1 VSISLDIDRMPR
13 ALRFAPTLGPPS
25 WIEILMSRLNK
36 NAPNNILDHLNRVLN
51 RDDPMTFQK
60 VLLDIAHNHHGLA
73 LVAKQVGVRRETI
86 WRYRTGDSPAPF
98 EILVKIIA
106 MIGAKLVIVADEVL

>member
-1 VSISLDIDRMPR
+1 MPR
-13 ALRFAPTLGPPS
+13 ALRFALTLGPLNVRAS
-25 WIEILMSRLNK
+25 WIEIPMSKLNK
-36 NAPNNILDHLNRVLN
+36 NAPINILDHLNRVLN

-60 VLLDIAHNHHGLA
+60 VLLDIAHSHHGLA
-73 LVAKQVGVRRETI
+73 LVAKQVGVSRETI
-86 WRYRTGDSPAPF
+86 WRYRTGYSPAPF